1 MNGGSH
7 TNFNGGAIIS
17 GGMTAGGLIGG
28 ALVTG
33 AMNALAQAR
42 VRRAREWTQAEWEDA
57 LKISEDLR
65 RRDHERANKSERENA
80 SLRVEIARLRNK
92 PTLSAARAMRAH

>member
-7 TNFNGGAIIS
+7 TAFNGGQIIG
-17 GGMTAGGLIGG
+17 GGMMAGGLIGQ

-33 AMNALAQAR
+33 AMNALHQAR
-42 VRRAREWTQAEWEDA
+42 VRRAQEWTRQNWEDA
-57 LKISEDLR
+57 LRISEDLR

-80 SLRVEIARLRNK
+80 SLRVEIARLRNLPK
-92 PTLSAARAMRAH
+92 LSAARAMRAH